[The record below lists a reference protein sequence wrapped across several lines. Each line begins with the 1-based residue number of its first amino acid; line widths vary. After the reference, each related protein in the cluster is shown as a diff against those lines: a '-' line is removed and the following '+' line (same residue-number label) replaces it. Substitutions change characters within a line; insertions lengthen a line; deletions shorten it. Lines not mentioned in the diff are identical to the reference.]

1 MIEKSGNRTK
11 SELGQSQNIT
21 ELQSRIF
28 ALRHTREFRIAALGD
43 SSVFGV
49 GDTAADGNSD
59 GPGWVGR
66 LAHDL
71 GAKDFINLS
80 KNGSRAHTVVSD
92 QMVAATFFRPNLI
105 CICVGMNDV
114 MRGNF
119 SPLQISQSLCQLIGE
134 FNRIGSVVVI
144 LGLPDPSRT
153 ALAPQRIKRI
163 LASRVQILNEIL
175 SSTAANEGA
184 LFISAWER
192 SEVYERKFWHVDRM
206 HPSSIGHQLI
216 ADLIRNALHL
226 PNRSE
231 GTLPVESARSKSD
244 DIKWLLLNGS
254 KWLIKRSVD
263 LIPTLIYLL
272 IFESNAKR
280 VNQD

>member
-1 MIEKSGNRTK
+1 MTRNSG
-11 SELGQSQNIT
+11 ELLNAEFELALRKK
-21 ELQSRIF
+21 ELQSKIF
-28 ALRHTREFRIAALGD
+28 SLRHAREFRIAALGD

-71 GAKDFINLS
+71 KADDFINLS
-80 KNGSRAHTVVSD
+80 KNGSRAHTVTSE
-92 QMVAATFFRPNLI
+92 QMISATFFRPNLI
-105 CICVGMNDV
+105 CVCIGMNDV

-119 SPLQISQSLCQLIGE
+119 SPGQITDSLGQIISE
-134 FNRIGSVVVI
+134 FNRIGGVVVI

-153 ALAPQRIKRI
+153 ALAPKRVK
-163 LASRVQILNEIL
+163 AIL
-175 SSTAANEGA
+175 SGRVDLLNSILLSVAEREGA

-206 HPSSIGHQLI
+206 HPSSVGHQLI

-226 PNRSE
+226 PSRSE
-231 GTLPVESARSKSD
+231 AKLPIENPRTKSD
-244 DIKWLLLNGS
+244 ELKWLILNGS
-254 KWLIKRSVD
+254 KWLLKRSVD
-263 LIPTLIYLL
+263 LIPTLIYLIIL
-272 IFESNAKR
+272 DLKSKR
-280 VNQD
+280 ARQV